1 MDQYKVPVEK
11 LTRRC
16 SLEELQLISNR
27 KTLPMTK
34 GVIGQERATRA
45 MEFGLHMEAKGYHIF
60 VVGPPGTGRTSYT
73 EAIVKEFSKKK
84 KEKPLDYCYIHNFRA
99 EDRPIIVELPMGE
112 GKKFQREMEE
122 FIEDLKSIIPKVF
135 EDGAYEKRRDEIVL
149 KLQEKLDA
157 LYDGMKRD
165 AENEGFLMKPV
176 PPRFVFI
183 PLKDG
188 KQMAPESFEKLSPE
202 DRKNLDEKGRK
213 LTKALDDTLKES
225 QRLEDDAREYLRK
238 IEETYV
244 LEAVRPKIA
253 RLQERYRG
261 YEKIENHLLDLTE
274 DLGKNY
280 ASFRGPRQKEEEKPQ
295 NMFSAPEKNPLLKYQ
310 VHVFVDNEDCK
321 GAPVVYESHPT
332 YYHLFGK
339 LEYTSHMLSVE
350 TDFTMLRPGSIHRA
364 NGGFLILQMRDIL
377 RDPNVWEPLKK
388 ALKHDQAVVEN
399 IGEEYRLIPSGTL
412 RPEPVPLKL
421 KVIIICDP
429 ELYHFLYQMDE
440 DLERL
445 FKVRVDFDLEMK
457 RTTENVLKYAA
468 FVEELC
474 RREGLSPFSVEAM
487 DNIVEYG
494 SRIAGDQSKLTTRFN
509 KVTEVIYESEA
520 AARIDGTDRV
530 EEKHVLEA
538 LKERRHR
545 ENLFED
551 RMKEEILKDVIHIK
565 TEGEEIGQINGL
577 SVLST
582 GGYSFGMPSRITART
597 YVGDAGVINIERE
610 TRMSGK
616 IHTKGVLTL
625 SGYLG
630 GLFAQDTPLSLTAQ
644 VTFEQ
649 SYGGVE
655 GDSASSTEL
664 YAILSSLSGVPIRQ
678 SIAVTGSVDQKG
690 EIQPIGGVTE
700 KIEGFFDI
708 CKARGLTGEE
718 GVLIP
723 AQNISHLMLKEEV
736 IEAVYKG
743 LFSIYAVKHIHEGV
757 EILMGRPAGYQNGEF
772 LPGSVYDLAFRK
784 IRKFQKAMEAK
795 RE

>member
-1 MDQYKVPVEK
+1 
-11 LTRRC
+11 
-16 SLEELQLISNR
+16 
-27 KTLPMTK
+27 
-34 GVIGQERATRA
+34 
-45 MEFGLHMEAKGYHIF
+45 
-60 VVGPPGTGRTSYT
+60 
-73 EAIVKEFSKKK
+73 
-84 KEKPLDYCYIHNFRA
+84 
-99 EDRPIIVELPMGE
+99 
-112 GKKFQREMEE
+112 
-122 FIEDLKSIIPKVF
+122 
-135 EDGAYEKRRDEIVL
+135 
-149 KLQEKLDA
+149 
-157 LYDGMKRD
+157 
-165 AENEGFLMKPV
+165 
-176 PPRFVFI
+176 
-183 PLKDG
+183 
-188 KQMAPESFEKLSPE
+188 
-202 DRKNLDEKGRK
+202 
-213 LTKALDDTLKES
+213 
-225 QRLEDDAREYLRK
+225 
-238 IEETYV
+238 
-244 LEAVRPKIA
+244 
-253 RLQERYRG
+253 
-261 YEKIENHLLDLTE
+261 
-274 DLGKNY
+274 
-280 ASFRGPRQKEEEKPQ
+280 
-295 NMFSAPEKNPLLKYQ
+295 
-310 VHVFVDNEDCK
+310 
-321 GAPVVYESHPT
+321 
-332 YYHLFGK
+332 
-339 LEYTSHMLSVE
+339 
-350 TDFTMLRPGSIHRA
+350 
-364 NGGFLILQMRDIL
+364 
-377 RDPNVWEPLKK
+377 
-388 ALKHDQAVVEN
+388 
-399 IGEEYRLIPSGTL
+399 
-412 RPEPVPLKL
+412 
-421 KVIIICDP
+421 
-429 ELYHFLYQMDE
+429 MDE

-445 FKVRVDFDLEMK
+445 FKVRVDFDLEME

-474 RREGLSPFSVEAM
+474 TREGLSPFSLEAM
-487 DNIVEYG
+487 DKIVEYG
-494 SRIAGDQSKLTTRFN
+494 TRIAGDQSKLTTRFN

-530 EEKHVLEA
+530 EENHVLEA

-708 CKARGLTGEE
+708 CKERGLTGEE

-723 AQNISHLMLKEEV
+723 VQNISHLILK
-736 IEAVYKG
+736 
-743 LFSIYAVKHIHEGV
+743 
-757 EILMGRPAGYQNGEF
+757 
-772 LPGSVYDLAFRK
+772 
-784 IRKFQKAMEAK
+784 
-795 RE
+795 

>member
-1 MDQYKVPVEK
+1 MKYKVPVEK

-16 SLEELQLISNR
+16 SEKELESMKDR
-27 KTLPMTK
+27 ASLPATK

-45 MEFGLHMEAKGYHIF
+45 MEFGLNMEAKGYHIF

-84 KEKPLDYCYIHNFRA
+84 QEKPMDICYIHNFRA
-99 EDRPIIVELPMGE
+99 EDRPIAVQLPMGE
-112 GKKFQREMEE
+112 GKEFKRSMEE
-122 FIEDLKSIIPKVF
+122 FIEDLKVVIPKVF
-135 EDGAYEKRRDEIVL
+135 EDGDYEKKRDEIVL
-149 KLQEKLDA
+149 NLQEKLDS
-157 LYDGMKRD
+157 LYETVKKD

-188 KQMAPESFEKLSPE
+188 KQLGPDSFEKLTAE
-202 DRKNLDEKGRK
+202 ERKVLDEKGRK
-213 LTKALDDTLKES
+213 LTKTLDDTLKES

-238 IEETYV
+238 VEETYV
-244 LEAVRPKIA
+244 LEAVRPRIS
-253 RLQERYRG
+253 RLREKYKG
-261 YEKIENHLLDLTE
+261 HKKIENYLDE
-274 DLGKNY
+274 IIMDLSKNY
-280 ASFRGPRQKEEEKPQ
+280 GPFRGQKKEEEKPQ
-295 NMFSAPEKNPLLKYQ
+295 MMFAPPEKNPFLKYQ
-310 VHVFVDNEDCK
+310 VHVFVNNAECT
-321 GAPVVYESHPT
+321 GAPVVIESNPN

-339 LEYTSHMLSVE
+339 LEYTSHMLSME

-377 RDPNVWEPLKK
+377 RNPNVWGPLKK

-429 ELYHFLYQMDE
+429 ELYHYLYQMDE

-445 FKVRVDFDLEMK
+445 FKVRVDFDLEME

-474 RREGLSPFSVEAM
+474 TREGLSSFSLEAM
-487 DNIVEYG
+487 DKIVEYG
-494 SRIAGDQSKLTTRFN
+494 TRIAGDQSKLTTRFN

-736 IEAVYKG
+736 IEAVHKG

-772 LPGSVYDLAFRK
+772 LSGSVYDLAFRK